1 MDKKEKNEEEKKVY
15 TGSDLMDETLK
26 ILKDDDIAKKLPE
39 EQLRKL
45 SKILVKTALKG
56 EL

>member
-1 MDKKEKNEEEKKVY
+1 
-15 TGSDLMDETLK
+15 MDETLK

>member
-1 MDKKEKNEEEKKVY
+1 LDKKEKNEEEKKVY